1 MTDWSWLLGILG
13 VTGLLIAGSKIWWG
27 WLINLAN
34 EILWIIYAISTE
46 QYGFIL
52 MAVAY
57 AVVYARNAKLGLST
71 YVRAEEE

>member
-1 MTDWSWLLGILG
+1 MGDWSWILGVLG

-34 EILWIIYAISTE
+34 EILWIVYALSTH

-57 AVVYARNAKLGLST
+57 GIVYARNARVSLVT
-71 YVRAEEE
+71 HVRTD